1 MVAIGPHMR
10 PILLI
15 LMLIASPLPP
25 TNIVQTQDEEAV
37 HHIWT
42 VQSKT
47 AWTSEERIELE
58 KMGIRTL
65 RQPTSHQ
72 LLVWTEK
79 PLALDGIVWSEWDSV
94 SWDIREDIFYHR
106 IVLEPRLLANDVIRI
121 TELIGEIGLVEFER
135 IVDQNLPIGT
145 EIEILTHP
153 SNLVGLRGIEGI
165 RSVHPVLDTQGRD
178 TVVSSIME
186 HGDILYHP
194 AWDLGL
200 NGSGVVIAVADSGLD
215 FDHSCFRDTPGT
227 VGVPGPNHR
236 KVIHINTS
244 IDDWDDDITDFGHGT
259 HVAGILGCREVD
271 DVGGH
276 PSVGMASMSH
286 ASMLLIQDVVDG
298 SEWKEPEVDYLLAEA
313 FEYGAIIHSD
323 SWGDVDE
330 SYTPRSAL
338 FDRWSVEVP
347 WSLAFIAPGNNRAAF
362 YEPANARNV
371 VAVGGS
377 TRDAGLDVMSSSAR
391 GPSEEGLRGIFV
403 VAPGVGIESARSD
416 GEQVSFNDAS
426 RTRTGTSFSTPSAAS
441 WSAVVQQMVQEGWI
455 SGAVNRT
462 DVVVQSYDSGTEF
475 NVSLADG
482 SIPSGALLRSLMV
495 IASDDLEGGL
505 SAGDVIG
512 PTPDIIQG
520 WGRPNL
526 SRIVDL
532 YPNDTLHD
540 PSPNLWIHDSFAV
553 DDSKIFAEQW
563 LGTNNGTPI
572 EQVLSQQWR
581 GEGAAG
587 PFLSLNES
595 VSWDMSIKEGED
607 VSIALS
613 FNPRPFGDAVDNL
626 DLIVS
631 FGEENRSSDDF
642 LEATEVVKIQAED
655 LVGISSIHVSVV
667 APAVGTAVPG
677 WSGTV
682 GNAGDR
688 LGFALAASGV
698 YRDSVT
704 LNSTNDEMVCYD
716 VDSHA
721 IVASVDNQTDCEAA
735 GMMWMEN
742 SSGDSHTEQDVR
754 GCTISSAT
762 NYNPN
767 ATHNDGSCYFGT
779 SSSSDYNYPGYSAP
793 SGNYND
799 GASTLPPIGQGSICC
814 DFWGGPDL
822 WEDLLDICFM
832 GCCSVI
838 MALVPFLFIKPKKK
852 EGGKK
857 EENSEK
863 KGS

>member
-1 MVAIGPHMR
+1 MIPVGLQMR
-10 PILLI
+10 PILLV
-15 LMLIASPLPP
+15 LMLLLSPLLP
-25 TNIVQTQDEEAV
+25 TNTVDVEDEGV
-37 HHIWT
+37 VNHIWA

-47 AWTSEERIELE
+47 VWTSEERVELE
-58 KMGIRTL
+58 ELGIRTL
-65 RQPTSHQ
+65 RQPTPHQ
-72 LLVWTEK
+72 LLVWAEQ
-79 PLALDGIVWSEWDSV
+79 PLALDGLVWSEWDEV
-94 SWDIREDIFYHR
+94 SWDIREDIFHHR
-106 IVLEPRLLANDVIRI
+106 IVLEPRLLANDVRRI
-121 TELIGEIGLVEFER
+121 TELIGEIGEFKFER
-135 IVDQNLPIGT
+135 VVHPDLPIGT
-145 EIEILTHP
+145 EFEIVTHA
-153 SNLVGLRGIEGI
+153 SNLVSLLDIKGV
-165 RSVHPVLDTQGRD
+165 RSIHPVLETEGRD

-186 HGDILYHP
+186 HGDIMHHP

-215 FDHSCFRDTPGT
+215 LDHSCFRNTSGTMGLPGLD
-227 VGVPGPNHR
+227 HR
-236 KVIHINTS
+236 KIIHINTS

-271 DVGGH
+271 DVVGH

-313 FEYGAIIHSD
+313 FEYGAVIHSD

-391 GPSEEGLRGIFV
+391 GPSEEGLRGVFV
-403 VAPGVGIESARSD
+403 VAPGVAIESARSD
-416 GEQVSFNDAS
+416 GERDSFNDAS
-426 RTRTGTSFSTPSAAS
+426 RTRTGTSFSTPAAAS
-441 WSAVVQQMVQEGWI
+441 WSAVVQQMVQDGWI

-462 DVVVQSYDSGTEF
+462 NVVVQSYDSGVEL
-475 NVSLADG
+475 NVSLANG

-495 IASDDLEGGL
+495 IASDNLEGGL

-512 PTPDIIQG
+512 PAPDIIQG

-532 YPNDTLHD
+532 YPNDIVHD
-540 PSPNLWIHDSFAV
+540 PSPHLWIHDSFAV

-563 LGTNNGTPI
+563 LGAEYGTPI
-572 EQVLSQQWR
+572 EQVLFEPWT
-581 GEGAAG
+581 GEGADG
-587 PFLSLNES
+587 PFLALNES
-595 VSWDMSIKEGED
+595 VSWDMQIKEGED

-626 DLIVS
+626 DLVVS
-631 FGEENRSSDDF
+631 FGDEYRNSSDS
-642 LEATEVVKIQAED
+642 LEATEVVKIQADD

-677 WSGTV
+677 WSGSV

-698 YRDSVT
+698 YRDNVT
-704 LNSTNDEMVCYD
+704 LNSTNDSEL
-716 VDSHA
+716 
-721 IVASVDNQTDCEAA
+721 IQN
-735 GMMWMEN
+735 
-742 SSGDSHTEQDVR
+742 HTEEDVW
-754 GCTISSAT
+754 GCILSRAS

-767 ATHNDGSCYFGT
+767 ATRNDGSCYFGT
-779 SSSSDYNYPGYSAP
+779 TTPSSDYNYPGYSAP
-793 SGNYND
+793 NGNYND
-799 GASTLPPIGQGSICC
+799 GASTLPPIG
-814 DFWGGPDL
+814 GGNILGDSWLSKLPEKEEL
-822 WEDLLDICFM
+822 ATICFV
-832 GCCSVI
+832 GGVGI
-838 MALVPFLFIKPKKK
+838 ALAMMPFYFIKPKKK
-852 EGGKK
+852 KDVEIEGKI
-857 EENSEK
+857 EK
-863 KGS
+863 LET

>member
-1 MVAIGPHMR
+1 MVPIGLHMR

-15 LMLIASPLPP
+15 LMLVASPLPA
-25 TNIVQTQDEEAV
+25 TNLETGQEESAS
-37 HHIWT
+37 HHIWIIESES
-42 VQSKT
+42 V
-47 AWTSEERIELE
+47 WTSEERAELE
-58 KMGIRTL
+58 ELGIRTL
-65 RQPTSHQ
+65 RQPTPHE
-72 LLVWTEK
+72 LLVWTDQ
-79 PLALDGIVWSEWDSV
+79 PQSLSGIVWTEWYGTSL
-94 SWDIREDIFYHR
+94 DIRENIYLHR
-106 IVLEPRLLANDVIRI
+106 IVLEPRLLSDDVQRI
-121 TELIGEIGLVEFER
+121 VREISEIGMFGFER
-135 IVDQNLPIGT
+135 VVHPDLPIGT
-145 EIEILTHP
+145 EFEIIAYG
-153 SNLVGLRGIEGI
+153 SDLVELSSIQGI
-165 RSVHPVLDTQGRD
+165 RSIHPVLETEGRD

-186 HGDILYHP
+186 HGEIAQHP
-194 AWDLGL
+194 AWNLGL
-200 NGSGVVIAVADSGLD
+200 NGSGVIIAVADSGLD
-215 FDHSCFRDTPGT
+215 LDHSCFRNTSGT
-227 VGVPGPNHR
+227 VGTPGPDHR

-271 DVGGH
+271 DFGGH
-276 PSVGMASMSH
+276 PSTGMASMSH

-298 SEWKEPEVDYLLAEA
+298 SDWKEPEVDYLLAEA
-313 FEYGAIIHSD
+313 FEYGAVIHSD

-391 GPSEEGLRGIFV
+391 GPSEDGLRGIFV
-403 VAPGVGIESARSD
+403 VAPGVGIESAGSD
-416 GEQVSFNDAS
+416 GEQESFNNAS
-426 RTRTGTSFSTPSAAS
+426 RTRTGTSFSTPAAAS
-441 WSAVVQQMVQEGWI
+441 WSAVVQQMVQDGWI

-462 DVVVQSYDSGTEF
+462 NVVVHSHDSGTEL
-475 NVSLADG
+475 NVSLANG
-482 SIPSGALLRSLMV
+482 SVPSGALLRSLMV

-512 PTPDIIQG
+512 PAPDIIQG

-532 YPNDTLHD
+532 YPNDTVHD

-553 DDSKIFAEQW
+553 DDSKMFAEQW
-563 LGTNNGTPI
+563 LGAEYGTPI
-572 EQVLSQQWR
+572 EQVLFEPWT
-581 GEGAAG
+581 GEGADG
-587 PFLSLNES
+587 PFLALNES
-595 VSWDMSIKEGED
+595 VSWDMKIKEGED

-631 FGEENRSSDDF
+631 YGEEDRSSADP
-642 LEATEVVKIQAED
+642 LEATEVVKIPAED

-667 APAVGTAVPG
+667 ASAVGAAVPG
-677 WSGTV
+677 WSGSV

-698 YRDSVT
+698 YRDNVT
-704 LNSTNDEMVCYD
+704 LNLTNDEMVCYD
-716 VDSHA
+716 IDSHA
-721 IVASVDNQTDCEAA
+721 IVASIENQADCDAA
-735 GMMWMEN
+735 GMVWMEKY
-742 SSGDSHTEQDVR
+742 SHDNHAEEDVW
-754 GCTISSAT
+754 GCIISSAT

-767 ATHNDGSCYFGT
+767 ATRNDGSCYYAPPQ
-779 SSSSDYNYPGYSAP
+779 SYPGYSAP
-793 SGNYND
+793 NGNYND
-799 GASTLPPIGQGSICC
+799 GGSTLPPIG
-814 DFWGGPDL
+814 GGNILGDSWLSKLP
-822 WEDLLDICFM
+822 EKEEIASICFM

-838 MALVPFLFIKPKKK
+838 IALVPFLFIKPKKK
-852 EGGKK
+852 DVGKK
-857 EENSEK
+857 EENSQE

>member
-1 MVAIGPHMR
+1 MIPVGLQMR
-10 PILLI
+10 PILLV
-15 LMLIASPLPP
+15 LMLLLSPLLP
-25 TNIVQTQDEEAV
+25 TNTVDVEDEGV
-37 HHIWT
+37 VNHIWA

-47 AWTSEERIELE
+47 VWTSEERVELE
-58 KMGIRTL
+58 ELGIRTL
-65 RQPTSHQ
+65 RQPTPHQ
-72 LLVWTEK
+72 LLVWAEQ
-79 PLALDGIVWSEWDSV
+79 PLALDGLVWSEWDEV
-94 SWDIREDIFYHR
+94 SWDIREDIFHHR
-106 IVLEPRLLANDVIRI
+106 IVLEPRLLADDVRRI
-121 TELIGEIGLVEFER
+121 TELISEIGEFKFER
-135 IVDQNLPIGT
+135 FVHPDLPIGT
-145 EIEILTHP
+145 EFEIVTHA
-153 SNLVGLRGIEGI
+153 SNLVGLGDIEGV
-165 RSVHPVLDTQGRD
+165 RSIHPVLETEGRD

-186 HGDILYHP
+186 HGDIMHHP

-215 FDHSCFRDTPGT
+215 LDHSCFRNTSGAVGLPGLD
-227 VGVPGPNHR
+227 HR

-271 DVGGH
+271 DVVGH

-298 SEWKEPEVDYLLAEA
+298 SDWKEPEVDYLLAEA
-313 FEYGAIIHSD
+313 FEYGAVIHSD

-391 GPSEEGLRGIFV
+391 GPSEEGLRGVFV
-403 VAPGVGIESARSD
+403 VAPGVAIESARSD
-416 GEQVSFNDAS
+416 GEQGSFNDAS
-426 RTRTGTSFSTPSAAS
+426 RTRTGTSFSTPAAAS
-441 WSAVVQQMVQEGWI
+441 WSGVVQQMVQEGWI

-462 DVVVQSYDSGTEF
+462 DVVVQSYDSGIEL
-475 NVSLADG
+475 NVSLANG
-482 SIPSGALLRSLMV
+482 SVPSGALLRSLMV
-495 IASDDLEGGL
+495 VASDDLEGGL

-512 PTPDIIQG
+512 PAPDIIQG

-532 YPNDTLHD
+532 YPNDTVHD
-540 PSPNLWIHDSFAV
+540 PSPYLWIHDSFAV

-563 LGTNNGTPI
+563 LGAEYGTPI
-572 EQVLSQQWR
+572 EQVLFEPWT
-581 GEGAAG
+581 GEGADG
-587 PFLSLNES
+587 PFLALNES
-595 VSWDMSIKEGED
+595 VSWDMQIKEGED

-626 DLIVS
+626 DLVVS
-631 FGEENRSSDDF
+631 FGDEYRNSTDS
-642 LEATEVVKIQAED
+642 LEATEVVKIQADD

-677 WSGTV
+677 WSGSV

-698 YRDSVT
+698 YRDNVT
-704 LNSTNDEMVCYD
+704 LNSTNDSEL
-716 VDSHA
+716 
-721 IVASVDNQTDCEAA
+721 IQN
-735 GMMWMEN
+735 
-742 SSGDSHTEQDVR
+742 HTEEDVW
-754 GCTISSAT
+754 GCILSTAS

-767 ATHNDGSCYFGT
+767 ATRNDGSCYFGT
-779 SSSSDYNYPGYSAP
+779 TTPSSDYNYPGYSAP
-793 SGNYND
+793 NGNYND
-799 GASTLPPIGQGSICC
+799 GGSTLPPIG
-814 DFWGGPDL
+814 GGDILGDSWLSKLP
-822 WEDLLDICFM
+822 EKEEMATICFI
-832 GCCSVI
+832 GGVGI
-838 MALVPFLFIKPKKK
+838 ALASMPFYFIKPKKK
-852 EGGKK
+852 EDVQI
-857 EENSEK
+857 EEKMEK
-863 KGS
+863 LES